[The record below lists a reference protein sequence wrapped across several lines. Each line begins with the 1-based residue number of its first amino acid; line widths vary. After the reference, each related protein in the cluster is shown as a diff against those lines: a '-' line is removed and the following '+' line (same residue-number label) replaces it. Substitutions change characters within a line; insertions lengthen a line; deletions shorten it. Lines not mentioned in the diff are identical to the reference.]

1 MKWQHLQN
9 SYGVSSK
16 HLDQTNVV
24 INKSH
29 KEKLISSTT
38 TTTYNNKLQPISLLK
53 RFQSLK
59 WYRIKRIQ
67 FNKIRIVCNDEI
79 ILLFHIQCESIEYTA
94 GAWQCQTIVCNRCR
108 KKQNRQCDR
117 SIYAWKWSFANF
129 FSTSELCI
137 NCARSWAAALHNLR
151 VYYWKCSNVVINNK
165 INQKT
170 DSLACMHTTIH
181 IILTFMI
188 LTASTHLYI
197 EAYNRTHNPSC
208 TQ

>member
-1 MKWQHLQN
+1 MLQFTWFYDVIVWCYDQIESNVWMKWQHLQN

-67 FNKIRIVCNDEI
+67 FNKIRIVCNDGI

-129 FSTSELCI
+129 FFYFRIVHKLCAVLSSRTS
-137 NCARSWAAALHNLR
+137 
-151 VYYWKCSNVVINNK
+151 
-165 INQKT
+165 
-170 DSLACMHTTIH
+170 
-181 IILTFMI
+181 
-188 LTASTHLYI
+188 
-197 EAYNRTHNPSC
+197 
-208 TQ
+208 